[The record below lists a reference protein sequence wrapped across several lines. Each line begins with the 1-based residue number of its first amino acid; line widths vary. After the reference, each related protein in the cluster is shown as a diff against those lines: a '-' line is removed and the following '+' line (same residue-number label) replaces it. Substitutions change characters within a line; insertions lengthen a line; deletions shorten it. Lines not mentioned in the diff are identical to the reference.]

1 MPIRE
6 TPWPAGTP
14 CWVDC
19 QVDDPGRARDFYG
32 ALFGWE
38 VAGTAPEAGGYLMAM
53 VQGRSAAGIGPKPP
67 GQVMRSTWTTYLASD
82 DADATAAAVSAAG
95 GTVLAPPFDVMDIGR
110 MLVAADPT
118 GAVFGVWQARKH
130 FGAGIYN
137 EPGAYCWNELHTA
150 GYEQAQNFYSTVFGW
165 HFTEVGDGE
174 NMVYATFALE
184 PGGDPVG
191 GFNDSTRTPDAGPP
205 HWLAWF
211 QVSDTDATLNSAT
224 GLGAS
229 VLMGAQDSP
238 FGRMGVL
245 AAPQGEAFGVI
256 DIAQS
261 TAPE

>member
-6 TPWPAGTP
+6 TAWPAGTP

-19 QVDDPGRARDFYG
+19 QVDDPVRARDFYG

-38 VAGTAPEAGGYLMAM
+38 VAGTAPEAGGYLMAT

-256 DIAQS
+256 DIAQPA
-261 TAPE
+261 APE